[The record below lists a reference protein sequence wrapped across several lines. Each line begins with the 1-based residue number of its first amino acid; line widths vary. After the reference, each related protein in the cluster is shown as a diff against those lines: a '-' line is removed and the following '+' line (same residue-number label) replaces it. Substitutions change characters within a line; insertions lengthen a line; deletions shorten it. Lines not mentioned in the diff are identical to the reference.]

1 MSQSNEEF
9 PLKQIASLSSYS
21 TATRTFV
28 DQCGHLFIGGQFTPS
43 RLGGTLPIVDPAS
56 GDIIGS
62 IAAGTAADIDDA
74 VAAAKRVA
82 ENEAWSRMAPEPRE
96 RLIMT
101 LADLVER
108 DIERLAEI
116 EALDVGMPLAL
127 ARWLIGSSVSTLR
140 YMAGWPSKIEGRTIP
155 VAPAMPGEYF
165 ACTVREPVGV
175 IGAIIPW
182 NAPFMMAVWKIAPAL
197 VTGCSIIVKP
207 AEDACLSVF
216 ALAEHIRNAGI
227 PEGVVN
233 IVSGRGIESG
243 EALVRHPDVA
253 RISFTGSTAT
263 GRSIAKL
270 AADTTKKVSLELGG
284 KSPQVVFADANLDL
298 AIPGAA
304 NAVFMNTG
312 QVCVAGSRLYVQRG
326 IYNEVIDRLS
336 RYAEEMTL
344 GHPMA
349 ADTKLGPV
357 VSRRQL
363 KKIHGFLEVAREQ
376 GAHINTGR
384 RSSLPERGFY
394 VAPSVVEAKQNMS
407 IVREEVFG
415 PVVAAIPFDEPEEAV
430 HLANDSSYGLASYV
444 WTSNVGTALSVAAR
458 LKSGKV
464 AVNTGAPPYPSI
476 PEGGRKASGYGRDQG
491 FESVDG
497 CLETK
502 VILVQTRP

>member
-1 MSQSNEEF
+1 VQSSEEF
-9 PLKQIASLSSYS
+9 PLNQIDSLSSYS
-21 TATRTFV
+21 LATRAFV
-28 DQCGHLFIGGQFTPS
+28 DQGRQLFIGGRFTPS
-43 RLGGTLPIVDPAS
+43 RSGGTLPVIDPAS
-56 GDIIGS
+56 GDIVGS

-82 ENEAWSRMAPEPRE
+82 ENETWSRMAPEPRE

-101 LADLVER
+101 LAELVDR

-116 EALDVGMPLAL
+116 EALDVGMPLAT

-197 VTGCSIIVKP
+197 ATGCSIIVKP

-243 EALVRHPDVA
+243 EALVRHPDIA

-298 AIPGAA
+298 AVPGAA

-312 QVCVAGSRLYVQRG
+312 QVCVAGSRLYVPLHEAKVGDRPEIKGAAHVFRRRLQDWAAPARAKIIG
-326 IYNEVIDRLS
+326 VVDEYIECSESVGRMLYYRIDAVKIGDVELNTD
-336 RYAEEMTL
+336 RYATARRNVFDRDVDCFPTSRQYCNFCSLTCEGNRNRAPEAAPGARHQRHLTL
-344 GHPMA
+344 QPSHHHP
-349 ADTKLGPV
+349 L
-357 VSRRQL
+357 L
-363 KKIHGFLEVAREQ
+363 
-376 GAHINTGR
+376 
-384 RSSLPERGFY
+384 
-394 VAPSVVEAKQNMS
+394 
-407 IVREEVFG
+407 
-415 PVVAAIPFDEPEEAV
+415 
-430 HLANDSSYGLASYV
+430 
-444 WTSNVGTALSVAAR
+444 W
-458 LKSGKV
+458 
-464 AVNTGAPPYPSI
+464 
-476 PEGGRKASGYGRDQG
+476 
-491 FESVDG
+491 
-497 CLETK
+497 
-502 VILVQTRP
+502 